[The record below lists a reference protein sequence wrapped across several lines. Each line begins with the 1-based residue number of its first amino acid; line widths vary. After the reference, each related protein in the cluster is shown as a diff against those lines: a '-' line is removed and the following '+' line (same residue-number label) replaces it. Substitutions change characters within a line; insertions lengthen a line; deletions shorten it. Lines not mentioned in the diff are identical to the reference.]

1 MIEFLQNYG
10 IWILLGLF
18 FLLMLRGHGHGMC
31 CGMGSHHKHHG
42 GDKQSKTSGGDTDGG
57 RPSAGCH

>member
-1 MIEFLQNYG
+1 MIEFLQSYG

-31 CGMGSHHKHHG
+31 CGMGNHQEHYG
-42 GDKQSKTSGGDTDGG
+42 GDKQIKANGRDTEDG
-57 RPSAGCH
+57 RPSARCH